1 MKEEVLPVQWL
12 FFKPFHQTEEDY
24 EMLYLGIDQH
34 SKQLTIDLGSE
45 EGDLVL
51 HRQVSTKPA
60 ALRKFLGDLQRRCEG
75 DGGYVAVVEVC
86 GFNDYLIKLL
96 REYGCLEVV
105 LVQPEQ
111 RSKKKTDRR
120 DARLL
125 REKLWSGRRQ
135 LDQGKRVP
143 GLRRVRIA
151 SDEEAA
157 NRQITALRK
166 RLVNRRTKTIN
177 KIHGL
182 LKKHNLQH
190 ELPTKGL
197 QTKTARR
204 WLEQLDLPEIDR
216 LEMDCLLAQWTL
228 WNEQL
233 ETVEANVDERQK
245 KDKNALLIQTIPGL
259 GQYSSLAISSR
270 LGDINDFA
278 RPESLAN
285 YWGLT
290 PRCRNSGQTE
300 RLGSITKE
308 GSAIVRYLLGQAVL
322 NVLRKDAWMREWYR
336 KIKRRRGSKIAR
348 VAVMRRLA
356 TIIWSMLKHQ
366 TPYLPGG
373 PEAIRKLRE
382 LEQRLRPKPTA
393 SQQVA

>member
-1 MKEEVLPVQWL
+1 
-12 FFKPFHQTEEDY
+12 
-24 EMLYLGIDQH
+24 MLYLGIDQH

-75 DGGYVAVVEVC
+75 DGGYVAVLEVC

-120 DARLL
+120 DARQL

-135 LDQGKRVP
+135 LNQGKRVP

-151 SDEEAA
+151 SEEEAA

-197 QTKTARR
+197 KTKTTRR
-204 WLEQLDLPEIDR
+204 WLEQLDLPAIDR

-228 WNEQL
+228 WNQQL
-233 ETVEANVDERQK
+233 ETVEANTRERQK

-290 PRCRNSGQTE
+290 PRCRNSGETE

-322 NVLRKDAWMREWYR
+322 NVLRKDAWMRGWYQR
-336 KIKRRRGSKIAR
+336 IKRRRGSKIAR

-356 TIIWSMLKHQ
+356 TIIWSMIKYQ

-373 PEAIRKLRE
+373 PEAVRKLRE
-382 LEQRLRPKPTA
+382 LEQRLRPQPPA